1 VVATIDGEEIVSDA
15 RTGKR
20 FPLQLS
26 TTIRGGKT
34 SPKLEGKTADLSAAG
49 VFIYADGDF
58 DIGSNVEFDITLP
71 AKVIGAER
79 DVEIRC
85 QGRVVRSIA
94 ARRGREKKN
103 PGVAC
108 VIDNYKFVRKS

>member
-1 VVATIDGEEIVSDA
+1 MPES

-34 SPKLEGKTADLSAAG
+34 ARKLLGTTTDLSAAG
-49 VFIYADGDF
+49 VHILADGDF
-58 DIGSNVEFDITLP
+58 EIGSKVQFDITLP
-71 AKVIGAER
+71 AKVIGARR

-85 QGRVVRSIA
+85 EGRVVRA
-94 ARRGREKKN
+94 ERGGNRNQTKSKK
-103 PGVAC
+103 GGLAC
-108 VIDNYKFVRKS
+108 VIDSYKFVRKA